1 MKKIESKTNK
11 LFYFKNYINTGI
23 YTYGIWISLRFLICS
38 SSHHLL
44 SKKKKKQNST
54 LREGRG
60 TVERDGGLQLI
71 V

>member
-1 MKKIESKTNK
+1 MMKKIESKTNK

-44 SKKKKKQNST
+44 SKKKKKNKIQ
-54 LREGRG
+54 LLGRG
-60 TVERDGGLQLI
+60 GALWREMVGYS
-71 V
+71 

>member
-1 MKKIESKTNK
+1 MMKKIECKTNK

-23 YTYGIWISLRFLICS
+23 YTSGIWISLRFLICS
-38 SSHHLL
+38 SSRHLL
-44 SKKKKKQNST
+44 SKNKIQ
-54 LREGRG
+54 LLGRR

>member
-11 LFYFKNYINTGI
+11 LFYFKNY
-23 YTYGIWISLRFLICS
+23 TYGIWISLRFLISS

-44 SKKKKKQNST
+44 SKNKKKQIQ
-54 LREGRG
+54 LLGRG

>member
-1 MKKIESKTNK
+1 MMKKIESKTNK

-44 SKKKKKQNST
+44 SKKTKNKIQ
-54 LREGRG
+54 LLGRG
-60 TVERDGGLQLI
+60 GALWREMVGYS
-71 V
+71 